1 MSSRLEMI
9 CPLRPL
15 SQSLRL
21 CQLPQRGSQGPDRSV
36 LPLPLGEVSPQ
47 GTERAR
53 PLRQN
58 LSAVPALALFF
69 CRSVCYN
76 KNAALLHSILW
87 RKEVRSMFDIWSF
100 VLSVAAG
107 VVANYIYKWL
117 DEQDKD
123 SKH

>member
-1 MSSRLEMI
+1 M
-9 CPLRPL
+9 
-15 SQSLRL
+15 
-21 CQLPQRGSQGPDRSV
+21 
-36 LPLPLGEVSPQ
+36 GEVSPQ

-53 PLRQN
+53 TLRQN

-69 CRSVCYN
+69 CVEICYTEI
-76 KNAALLHSILW
+76 AALLHSILW

-100 VLSVAAG
+100 LLSVAAG